1 MMRAALFAMLAVA
14 GYFLPPLLGGSTLV
28 YNTVV
33 VTAIFAVMAY
43 GQDIVLSDL
52 GEVSLAHTAFFAAG
66 AYAAGILSADHQWG
80 AWATLVAAWGVAL
93 VMALVL
99 GLITLRTREFAFSLV
114 TYAAN
119 VVCYTVCYN
128 WSVLGGSDGFVG
140 VPPLD
145 LSVAGLKLMPLSN
158 KDLWP
163 YAYGLLLL
171 ALYFVSRFRRSRLGH
186 AALMVHMNPALAT
199 MSGLDGRRVRLMVFL
214 VSAPLTATGGWFYAY
229 QRAYVGP
236 DLFEV
241 YFLVLML
248 TAVVLI
254 GRRVLLGPLLGTAA
268 LMAQKSFF
276 SFGAYFDKIV
286 LGAVLVLVLCAF
298 PGGVAALVGSAVRGV
313 RRSVGGGEG
322 DGGTSGSMSSAA

>member
-1 MMRAALFAMLAVA
+1 MKVVLWLLLAVA
-14 GYFLPPLLGGSTLV
+14 GYFIPPLLGGTTLV

-66 AYAAGILSADHQWG
+66 AYAAGILSLSYGWN
-80 AWATLVAAWGVAL
+80 AWATLAASCGVAALLAL
-93 VMALVL
+93 IL
-99 GLITLRTREFAFSLV
+99 GLITLSTREFVFSLV

-119 VVCYTVCYN
+119 IVCYTICYN
-128 WSVLGGSDGFVG
+128 WDALGGSDGFVG

-145 LSVAGLKLMPLSN
+145 LSLPGITLAPLSN

-171 ALYFVSRFRRSRLGH
+171 ALYFVSRFRKSRLGH
-186 AALMVHMNPALAT
+186 AALMVHMNAPLAI
-199 MSGLDGRRVRLMVFL
+199 MSGLNPHKVRLMVFV
-214 VSAPLTATGGWFYAY
+214 VSAPLTAIGGWLYAY

-236 DLFEV
+236 DLFET

-254 GRRVLLGPLLGTAA
+254 GRRMLLGPLIGIA
-268 LMAQKSFF
+268 LLMVQKSFF
-276 SFGAYFDKIV
+276 SFGAYVDKIV
-286 LGAVLVLVLCAF
+286 LGLVLILVLCLF
-298 PGGVAALVGSAVRGV
+298 PGGIVSLFGMVNERLRGRARAGSVQADLP
-313 RRSVGGGEG
+313 E
-322 DGGTSGSMSSAA
+322 A

>member
-1 MMRAALFAMLAVA
+1 MIRLLLWLALAVA
-14 GYFLPPLLGGSTLV
+14 GYFVPAALGGTTLV
-28 YNTVV
+28 YNTLV

-66 AYAAGILSADHQWG
+66 AYAAGILAVDHGWN
-80 AWATLVAAWGVAL
+80 AWATLLAAGGAAL
-93 VMALVL
+93 VLAVVL

-119 VVCYTVCYN
+119 VVCFTICYN
-128 WSVLGGSDGFVG
+128 WTALGGSDGFVG

-145 LSVAGLKLMPLSN
+145 LSLPGLTLAPMTN

-171 ALYFVSRFRRSRLGH
+171 ALYFVARFRRSKLGH
-186 AALMVHMNPALAT
+186 AALMVHMNAPLAI
-199 MSGLDGRRVRLMVFL
+199 MSGLDPLRVRLMVFL
-214 VSAPLTATGGWFYAY
+214 VSAPLTAAGGWLYAY

-236 DLFEV
+236 DLFET

-248 TAVVLI
+248 TAVVLV
-254 GRRVLLGPLLGTAA
+254 GRRVLLGPLIGVAV

-276 SFGAYFDKIV
+276 SFGAYADKIV
-286 LGAVLVLVLCAF
+286 LGALLVIVLCGF
-298 PGGVAALVGSAVRGV
+298 PGGIVSLVDAGRARARPRPVVR
-313 RRSVGGGEG
+313 S
-322 DGGTSGSMSSAA
+322 

>member
-1 MMRAALFAMLAVA
+1 MMRPLVWALLIVG
-14 GYFLPPLLGGSTLV
+14 GYFLPPLLGGATLIYNTLV
-28 YNTVV
+28 VI
-33 VTAIFAVMAY
+33 AIFAVMAY

-66 AYAAGILSADHQWG
+66 AYAAGILAVGYGWG
-80 AWATLVAAWGVAL
+80 AWATLAASCATAL
-93 VMALVL
+93 VLAVIL

-119 VVCYTVCYN
+119 VVCYTICYN

-145 LSVAGLKLMPLSN
+145 LSVPGLKLTALSN

-171 ALYFVSRFRRSRLGH
+171 TLYFVSRFRRSKLGH
-186 AALMVHMNPALAT
+186 AALMVHMNAPLAT
-199 MSGLDGRRVRLMVFL
+199 MSGIDPGKVRLLVFM
-214 VSAPLTATGGWFYAY
+214 VSAPLTALGGWLYAY

-236 DLFEV
+236 DLFET
-241 YFLVLML
+241 YFMVLML

-254 GRRVLLGPLLGTAA
+254 GRRVLLGPLIGIGV
-268 LMAQKSFF
+268 LMVQKSYL

-286 LGAVLVLVLCAF
+286 LGVMLVLVLCVF
-298 PGGVAALVGSAVRGV
+298 PGGVSSLLATGW
-313 RRSVGGGEG
+313 RR
-322 DGGTSGSMSSAA
+322 ARA

>member
-1 MMRAALFAMLAVA
+1 MTRLLAWLALAVA
-14 GYFLPPLLGGSTLV
+14 GYFLPAALGGTTLV
-28 YNTVV
+28 YNTLV

-66 AYAAGILSADHQWG
+66 AYAAGILSVGHGWN
-80 AWATLVAAWGVAL
+80 AWATLLAAGGAAL
-93 VMALVL
+93 VLAVIL

-119 VVCYTVCYN
+119 VVCFTVCYN
-128 WSVLGGSDGFVG
+128 WDALGGSDGFVG

-145 LSVAGLKLMPLSN
+145 LSLPGLTLAPMTN

-171 ALYFVSRFRRSRLGH
+171 VLWFVARFRRSRLGH
-186 AALMVHMNPALAT
+186 AALMVHMNAPLAI
-199 MSGLDGRRVRLMVFL
+199 MSGLDPLRVRLMVFL
-214 VSAPLTATGGWFYAY
+214 VSAPLTAVGGWLYAY

-236 DLFEV
+236 DLFET

-248 TAVVLI
+248 TAVVLV
-254 GRRVLLGPLLGTAA
+254 GRRVLLGPLIGIAV

-276 SFGAYFDKIV
+276 SLGAYADKIV
-286 LGAVLVLVLCAF
+286 LGALLVIVLCGF
-298 PGGVAALVGSAVRGV
+298 PGGIVSLLEAGRTGLRRPAILRRVAR
-313 RRSVGGGEG
+313 
-322 DGGTSGSMSSAA
+322 

>member
-1 MMRAALFAMLAVA
+1 MTRILLWLALGIA
-14 GYFLPPLLGGSTLV
+14 GYFLPPLLGGTTLV
-28 YNTVV
+28 YNTLV

-66 AYAAGILSADHQWG
+66 AYAAGILAVGSGWN
-80 AWATLVAAWGVAL
+80 AWATLLASIGTAL
-93 VMALVL
+93 VLAVIL

-128 WSVLGGSDGFVG
+128 WNALGGSDGFVG

-145 LSVAGLKLMPLSN
+145 LSIGGLSLTAVSN

-171 ALYFVSRFRRSRLGH
+171 ALYIVAQFRRSRLGH
-186 AALMVHMNPALAT
+186 AALMVHMNPPLAT
-199 MSGLDGRRVRLMVFL
+199 TSGIDPSRVRLMVFL
-214 VSAPLTATGGWFYAY
+214 VSAPLTALGGWLYAY

-236 DLFEV
+236 DLFET

-254 GRRVLLGPLLGTAA
+254 GRRLLLGPLIGIAL

-286 LGAVLVLVLCAF
+286 LGAVLVLVLCVF
-298 PGGVAALVGSAVRGV
+298 PGGVVGLLRAAWTRGPARNV
-313 RRSVGGGEG
+313 STHSPV
-322 DGGTSGSMSSAA
+322 

>member
-1 MMRAALFAMLAVA
+1 MTRILLWLALGIA
-14 GYFLPPLLGGSTLV
+14 GYFLPPLLGGTTLV
-28 YNTVV
+28 YNTLV

-66 AYAAGILSADHQWG
+66 AYAAGILAVGSGWN
-80 AWATLVAAWGVAL
+80 AWATLLASIGTAL
-93 VMALVL
+93 VLAVIL

-128 WSVLGGSDGFVG
+128 WNALGGSDGFVG

-145 LSVAGLKLMPLSN
+145 LSIGGLSLTAVSN

-171 ALYFVSRFRRSRLGH
+171 ALYIVAQFRRSRLGH
-186 AALMVHMNPALAT
+186 AALMVHMNPPLAT
-199 MSGLDGRRVRLMVFL
+199 TSGIDPSRVRLMVFL
-214 VSAPLTATGGWFYAY
+214 VSAPLTALGGWMYAY

-236 DLFEV
+236 DLFET

-254 GRRVLLGPLLGTAA
+254 GRRLLLGPLIGIAL

-286 LGAVLVLVLCAF
+286 LGAVLVLVLCVF
-298 PGGVAALVGSAVRGV
+298 PGGVVSLLKVARNVSKHSAV
-313 RRSVGGGEG
+313 
-322 DGGTSGSMSSAA
+322 

>member
-1 MMRAALFAMLAVA
+1 MTRLALWAALAVA
-14 GYFLPPLLGGSTLV
+14 GYWLPNLLGGSTLP
-28 YNTVV
+28 YNTLV

-43 GQDIVLSDL
+43 GQDIILSDL

-66 AYAAGILSADHQWG
+66 AYATGILAANYGWN
-80 AWATLVAAWGVAL
+80 AWATLAAAGAAAL
-93 VMALVL
+93 MLALVL

-140 VPPLD
+140 IPTLD
-145 LSVAGLKLMPLSN
+145 LSLPGLKLVALSN

-171 ALYFVSRFRRSRLGH
+171 VLYFVSRFRRSKLGH
-186 AALMVHMNPALAT
+186 AALMVHMNPPLAT
-199 MSGLDGRRVRLMVFL
+199 MSGLDPHRVRLQVFL
-214 VSAPLTATGGWFYAY
+214 VSAPLTAVGGWLYAY

-236 DLFEV
+236 DLFET

-248 TAVVLI
+248 TAVVLV
-254 GRRVLLGPLLGTAA
+254 GRRLLVGPLIGTTI
-268 LMAQKSFF
+268 LMVQKSYL

-286 LGAVLVLVLCAF
+286 LGAVLIAVLCLF
-298 PGGVAALVGSAVRGV
+298 PGGLASLMQGLRRRPAGSRAKPTI
-313 RRSVGGGEG
+313 S
-322 DGGTSGSMSSAA
+322 

>member
-1 MMRAALFAMLAVA
+1 MIRLALWLALAVA
-14 GYFLPPLLGGSTLV
+14 GYFLPPLLGGTTLV
-28 YNTVV
+28 YNTLV

-66 AYAAGILSADHQWG
+66 AYAAGILSVDYGWG
-80 AWATLVAAWGVAL
+80 AWATLLASCGAAL
-93 VMALVL
+93 VLAVLL

-119 VVCYTVCYN
+119 VVCYTICYN
-128 WSVLGGSDGFVG
+128 WNALGGSDGFVG

-145 LSVAGLKLMPLSN
+145 LSLPGLELAPLSN

-171 ALYFVSRFRRSRLGH
+171 VLYIVSRFRRSRLGH
-186 AALMVHMNPALAT
+186 AALMVHMNPPLAV
-199 MSGLDGRRVRLMVFL
+199 MSGLDPHRVRLMVFL
-214 VSAPLTATGGWFYAY
+214 VSAPLTAVGGWLYAY

-236 DLFEV
+236 DLFET

-248 TAVVLI
+248 TAVVLV
-254 GRRVLLGPLLGTAA
+254 GRRVLLGPLIGIAV
-268 LMAQKSFF
+268 LMLQKSFF
-276 SFGAYFDKIV
+276 SFGAYADKIV
-286 LGAVLVLVLCAF
+286 LGAVLVLVLCVF
-298 PGGVAALVGSAVRGV
+298 PGGVVSLLAAARG
-313 RRSVGGGEG
+313 RLAGRGR
-322 DGGTSGSMSSAA
+322 AATR

>member
-1 MMRAALFAMLAVA
+1 MTRILLWLALGIA
-14 GYFLPPLLGGSTLV
+14 GYFLPPLLGGTTLV
-28 YNTVV
+28 YNTLV

-66 AYAAGILSADHQWG
+66 AYAAGMLAVGPGWN
-80 AWATLVAAWGVAL
+80 AWATLLASIGTAL
-93 VMALVL
+93 VLAVIL

-128 WSVLGGSDGFVG
+128 WNALGGSDGFVG

-145 LSVAGLKLMPLSN
+145 LSIGGLSLTAVSN

-171 ALYFVSRFRRSRLGH
+171 ALYIVAQFRRSRLGH
-186 AALMVHMNPALAT
+186 AALMVHMNPPLAT
-199 MSGLDGRRVRLMVFL
+199 TSGIDPSRVRLMVFL
-214 VSAPLTATGGWFYAY
+214 VSAPLTALGGWMYAY

-236 DLFEV
+236 DLFET

-254 GRRVLLGPLLGTAA
+254 GRRLLLGPLIGIAL

-286 LGAVLVLVLCAF
+286 LGAVLVLVLCVF
-298 PGGVAALVGSAVRGV
+298 PGGVVSLLKVARNVSKHSAV
-313 RRSVGGGEG
+313 
-322 DGGTSGSMSSAA
+322 

>member
-1 MMRAALFAMLAVA
+1 MIRVASWLMLAVA
-14 GYFLPPLLGGSTLV
+14 GYFLPPLLGGTTLV
-28 YNTVV
+28 YNTLV

-66 AYAAGILSADHQWG
+66 AYAAGILSVDHGWS
-80 AWATLVAAWGVAL
+80 AWATLLAACAVAL
-93 VMALVL
+93 VLAVLL

-128 WSVLGGSDGFVG
+128 WNTLGGSDGFVG

-145 LSVAGLKLMPLSN
+145 LSVPGITLTAVSN

-163 YAYGLLLL
+163 YAYGLLVL

-186 AALMVHMNPALAT
+186 AALMVHMNTPLAI
-199 MSGLDGRRVRLMVFL
+199 MSGLDPHRVRLMVFL
-214 VSAPLTATGGWFYAY
+214 VSAPLTAIGGWLYAY

-236 DLFEV
+236 DLFET

-254 GRRVLLGPLLGTAA
+254 GRRVLLGPLIGIAV

-286 LGAVLVLVLCAF
+286 LGSVLVLVLCVF
-298 PGGVAALVGSAVRGV
+298 PGGVASLLRAAARRLRG
-313 RRSVGGGEG
+313 RRIPVAG
-322 DGGTSGSMSSAA
+322 

>member
-1 MMRAALFAMLAVA
+1 MTRILLWLALGIA
-14 GYFLPPLLGGSTLV
+14 GYFLPPLLGGTTLV
-28 YNTVV
+28 YNTLV

-66 AYAAGILSADHQWG
+66 AYAAGMLAVGPGWN
-80 AWATLVAAWGVAL
+80 AWATLLASIGTAL
-93 VMALVL
+93 VLAVIL

-128 WSVLGGSDGFVG
+128 WNALGGSDGFVG

-145 LSVAGLKLMPLSN
+145 LSIGGLSLTAVSN

-171 ALYFVSRFRRSRLGH
+171 ALYIVAQFRRSRLGH
-186 AALMVHMNPALAT
+186 AALMVHMNPPLAT
-199 MSGLDGRRVRLMVFL
+199 TSGIDPSRVRLMVFL
-214 VSAPLTATGGWFYAY
+214 VSAPLTALGGWMYAY

-236 DLFEV
+236 DLFET
-241 YFLVLML
+241 YFLVLRL

-254 GRRVLLGPLLGTAA
+254 GRRLLLGPLIGIAL

-286 LGAVLVLVLCAF
+286 LGLCVF
-298 PGGVAALVGSAVRGV
+298 PGGVVSLLKVARNVSKHSAV
-313 RRSVGGGEG
+313 
-322 DGGTSGSMSSAA
+322 

>member
-1 MMRAALFAMLAVA
+1 MRALLWVVLPVA
-14 GYFLPPLLGGSTLV
+14 GYFLPLLLGGSTLV
-28 YNTVV
+28 YNTLV

-52 GEVSLAHTAFFAAG
+52 GEVSLVHTAFFAAG
-66 AYAAGILSADHQWG
+66 AYTAGMLAVNEGWN
-80 AWATLVAAWGVAL
+80 AWATLAASCAVAL

-99 GLITLRTREFAFSLV
+99 GLITLRAREFAFSLV

-128 WSVLGGSDGFVG
+128 WDVLGGSDGFVG

-145 LSVAGLKLMPLSN
+145 LSVAGLRLAPLSN

-163 YAYGLLLL
+163 YAYVLLLL
-171 ALYFVSRFRRSRLGH
+171 ALYFVSRFRRSSLGH

-199 MSGLDGRRVRLMVFL
+199 MSGLDGKRVRLMVFL

-254 GRRVLLGPLLGTAA
+254 GRRLLLGPLLGIAA

-298 PGGVAALVGSAVRGV
+298 PGGVATLLGSALALLRPW
-313 RRSVGGGEG
+313 
-322 DGGTSGSMSSAA
+322 SAARPKAARERQ